1 LIKAAELGIPVV
13 RSSRVGAGAVFS
25 EISEPDSLRNW
36 LSARDLSPPKAR
48 IALQLAI
55 LEANS
60 RKTDDWQSIFAT
72 I

>member
-1 LIKAAELGIPVV
+1 MPKYV
-13 RSSRVGAGAVFS
+13 VFS
-25 EISEPDSLRNW
+25 EISEPDSARNW